1 MTRDEVLA
9 KLKSAEGALRAL
21 GVGELYLY
29 GSAARDEADGE
40 SDVDLFMDPA
50 PDRPLGFREYMRA
63 REMLRAIFGT
73 SVDFT
78 TRDALHPMIVDE
90 AEREAVRV
98 F

>member
-1 MTRDEVLA
+1 MQVLA

-29 GSAARDEADGE
+29 GSVARDEADGE
-40 SDVDLFMDPA
+40 SDVDLFMEPGAGPA
-50 PDRPLGFREYMRA
+50 ARLPRVHAGAGDAPRHFRHVR
-63 REMLRAIFGT
+63 RLH
-73 SVDFT
+73 D
-78 TRDALHPMIVDE
+78 RDALHPMIVDE

>member
-1 MTRDEVLA
+1 ME
-9 KLKSAEGALRAL
+9 
-21 GVGELYLY
+21 
-29 GSAARDEADGE
+29 
-40 SDVDLFMDPA
+40 PA

>member
-29 GSAARDEADGE
+29 GSVARDEADGE

-50 PDRPLGFREYMRA
+50 PDRPRPRRTTGFFDGKRYRFHCP
-63 REMLRAIFGT
+63 RQ
-73 SVDFT
+73 
-78 TRDALHPMIVDE
+78 
-90 AEREAVRV
+90 
-98 F
+98 